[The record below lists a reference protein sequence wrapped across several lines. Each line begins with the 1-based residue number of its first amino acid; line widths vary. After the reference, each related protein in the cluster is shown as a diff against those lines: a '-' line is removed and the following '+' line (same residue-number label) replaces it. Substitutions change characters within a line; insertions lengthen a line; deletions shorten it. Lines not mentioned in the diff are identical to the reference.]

1 MRLTWEDFDIKL
13 VFALRLNLFY
23 LDSRQVVKLH
33 SWTVRL
39 SNENIDTVLSILVNV
54 LNDRFFE
61 HVVRRVF
68 ISDNLFNLSSK
79 ILVIIQLV
87 LFHLVFDYGKCA
99 LSLLHAR
106 FRSVVSV
113 LRILSLLYDLVAL
126 LTGCLISHLFDD
138 AQLLRTLFYG
148 ICDLA

>member
-1 MRLTWEDFDIKL
+1 MIHKRDDWLVRLTWENFDIKL
-13 VFALRLNLFY
+13 VLPLRLNLFD

-79 ILVIIQLV
+79 ILVII
-87 LFHLVFDYGKCA
+87 
-99 LSLLHAR
+99 
-106 FRSVVSV
+106 
-113 LRILSLLYDLVAL
+113 
-126 LTGCLISHLFDD
+126 
-138 AQLLRTLFYG
+138 
-148 ICDLA
+148 